1 MLLLCDVVEEG
12 KKKRGAPRP
21 GEEQDNKRKPGVEVR
36 RVLHAPKLSP
46 WLLAPVSVL
55 RCKRQRTELCTCSA
69 RSITTFATVCW

>member
-21 GEEQDNKRKPGVEVR
+21 GEEQDKQKPGVEVR

-46 WLLAPVSVL
+46 WLLVPVSVL